1 MRARLAAVLAVLVAF
16 LAGSFV
22 VRHPSS
28 LLAYPD
34 RVGVWLRVW
43 EWGVLWRVLQCRLR
57 GGVGV
62 MPFQHEQWANLEPL
76 GEELLHTVT
85 HYTAPDEHISAKE
98 RPQAVRIRGRVESVS
113 TVYFRWARTYRWRR
127 RSDQPALGSSVLTIS
142 TWLGR
147 RTYRPVIGS
156 AVLEAREGPDFEP
169 ASDPDLGGLEGY
181 IVELSPVSRRG

>member
-34 RVGVWLRVW
+34 RVRVWLRVW

-76 GEELLHTVT
+76 GEESSTPLPTTRRLMST
-85 HYTAPDEHISAKE
+85 SA
-98 RPQAVRIRGRVESVS
+98 RRNGRSPFGYAVESSRSAPS
-113 TVYFRWARTYRWRR
+113 TSDGPGRT
-127 RSDQPALGSSVLTIS
+127 A
-142 TWLGR
+142 
-147 RTYRPVIGS
+147 
-156 AVLEAREGPDFEP
+156 
-169 ASDPDLGGLEGY
+169 GGGA
-181 IVELSPVSRRG
+181 PTSRR